1 MSNADYAPWAVAGL
15 YAAALIAA
23 GVTDVRARKIPNW
36 TVIALL
42 ALFIPWLFVGP
53 QVSWISS
60 LEAFAIALVVTVA
73 LYLLKI
79 VGAGDSKLFT
89 AAALFA
95 GLKLLGVLA
104 LATALIG
111 GVIAIGIMI
120 VNPRRAVRGLTAKG
134 RAEQGRGIPY
144 GVPIALAA
152 LLVMFAPFGLI
163 HDPKA
168 DQLPKA
174 GGLLAKP
181 GPAGH

>member
-1 MSNADYAPWAVAGL
+1 MSDPDYALWAVAAL

-23 GVTDVRARKIPNW
+23 GVTDIRARKIPNW

-53 QVSWISS
+53 QVSWVSS
-60 LEAFAIALVVTVA
+60 LEAFGIALVVTVA
-73 LYLLKI
+73 LYLMKVI
-79 VGAGDSKLFT
+79 GAGDSKLFI

-111 GVIAIGIMI
+111 GVIALGIMI
-120 VNPRRAVRGLTAKG
+120 ANPRRAVRGLTAKG

-163 HDPKA
+163 HDKQIA
-168 DQLPKA
+168 NLPKA
-174 GGLLAKP
+174 GSLLAKP
-181 GPAGH
+181 APAVR